1 MTRHRSAEFRAYPL
15 LTPEEFAEVCHYL
28 DRRYCRA
35 SLGPVRRRWKLSV
48 CRALDTN
55 AAFTLGPEYSTFVQI
70 VRPLDGE
77 LDDGGLSACLDG
89 FSLGDDNSR
98 MADDIEADREMMEA
112 EEADQE
118 ALRKQPD
125 PFASGHGYVRYEIH
139 LHPTYQAPCLWFSL
153 HDLPVDE
160 RALDVDTVFRRLVPP
175 QFKEAL
181 RASIGGIGGISV
193 DHHPVTG
200 VPTFFVHPCLLGEA
214 MEGFDCSKEDYL
226 MVWLGL
232 VGGCVGLWVPP
243 EMALASE

>member
-1 MTRHRSAEFRAYPL
+1 MARHRSAEFRAYPL

-112 EEADQE
+112 EEADQVVPTL
-118 ALRKQPD
+118 AVYLTTRQRSHQRCRRPS
-125 PFASGHGYVRYEIH
+125 AS
-139 LHPTYQAPCLWFSL
+139 SL
-153 HDLPVDE
+153 IPS
-160 RALDVDTVFRRLVPP
+160 P
-175 QFKEAL
+175 
-181 RASIGGIGGISV
+181 
-193 DHHPVTG
+193 PVTATSG
-200 VPTFFVHPCLLGEA
+200 TKSICTRPTRHPACGSVCTIFPWTSGPWMSTLSSDASCHHNSRRPCEPA
-214 MEGFDCSKEDYL
+214 
-226 MVWLGL
+226 L
-232 VGGCVGLWVPP
+232 V
-243 EMALASE
+243 ALVASQLT